1 MYDVNAVKRMIGKN
15 GIDYT
20 ISVLISGNL
29 SEDAKTQLSEAG
41 LLVNGHPN
49 LSLIYS
55 LA

>member
-1 MYDVNAVKRMIGKN
+1 MYDVNAVKRMISKN

-20 ISVLISGNL
+20 ILVLSGDL
-29 SEDAKTQLSEAG
+29 SEETKSQLTDAKLIVG
-41 LLVNGHPN
+41 GYLN